1 MSKRLRRSAR
11 CRGVSLVEVVV
22 ASALLVASLIPVL
35 RALTVAQITAHRIAM
50 TSRSLIVA
58 QGCLERI
65 RAEAKTDY
73 GQSFAMDSKDC
84 GDFYLATVTDDADS
98 TCRRVTVSVGY
109 DRDESQT
116 LSADECLVT
125 LTSCVA
131 RYEGVG

>member
-1 MSKRLRRSAR
+1 MPKRLRRSSQ

-22 ASALLVASLIPVL
+22 ASALLVASLIPIL
-35 RALTVAQITAHRIAM
+35 RALTVSQMTARRITL

-58 QGCLERI
+58 QGCLEQI
-65 RAEAKTDY
+65 RAQAETHYAP
-73 GQSFAMDSKDC
+73 SFAINSKDC
-84 GDFYLATVTDDADS
+84 GDFYLATVTDDADPR
-98 TCRRVTVSVGY
+98 CRRVTISVGY

-131 RYEGVG
+131 RHEGMG